1 MKDFKNLA
9 IGVWG
14 RLRECS
20 PVRFSAFHLHRP
32 GAVSSTCQAPAPRR
46 QRHREGRLL
55 TKVTQHGS
63 TSRRSDDRAYYPQSC
78 AHTTPCDSSILGEQ
92 FQGPV
97 NICSLKPFMTQ
108 QFHSWICTEDADTG
122 WRDAPWVEHWRCKQE
137 DPSSSPQHPCGKRG
151 RECV

>member
-20 PVRFSAFHLHRP
+20 PVRFSAFHLHGP

-46 QRHREGRLL
+46 QHRHREGRLL

-78 AHTTPCDSSILGEQ
+78 AHTTPCDSSILGDQ
-92 FQGPV
+92 LQGPV

-108 QFHSWICTEDADTG
+108 RFHSWICRHGVEGCSVGRTLAMQAGRPEFESS
-122 WRDAPWVEHWRCKQE
+122 APVWKAR
-137 DPSSSPQHPCGKRG
+137 P
-151 RECV
+151 